1 MVPFPFQLTPTFDS
15 PVNNP
20 IEPLHLDI
28 DENLEID
35 PLDIILNDLLRLAI
49 AELPNRFVKRSQ
61 ARSIHSGL
69 V

>member
-1 MVPFPFQLTPTFDS
+1 M
-15 PVNNP
+15 NNP